1 MYLSSYVV
9 LVKRNAK
16 PDAVMAILCQVA
28 LDACVVE
35 RERGRERERKR
46 KRARCWQ
53 TVCVNTLVTFAEDF
67 RALWR
72 AESMPCWQYH
82 AVSRYR
88 KLAYLEK
95 DWIMFLLMSF
105 IFTSHLFSFFFFFF
119 FEQVY
124 VKLHSCTVV
133 VTTHNFSC
141 RVWHTLAQK
150 KKKKRKKKDY

>member
-1 MYLSSYVV
+1 MFLSSYVV
-9 LVKRNAK
+9 LVKYNAK
-16 PDAVMAILCQVA
+16 TDAVMAILCQVA

-72 AESMPCWQYH
+72 AQSMPCWQYH

-119 FEQVY
+119 WASVCQTLQL
-124 VKLHSCTVV
+124 KLCV
-133 VTTHNFSC
+133 VTTTVQLWS
-141 RVWHTLAQK
+141 WHMANTQVF
-150 KKKKRKKKDY
+150 